1 MRRVILSV
9 LSISVAALLM
19 AQPTVA
25 AKSTVYV
32 TDRVDDMCH
41 FLWFPWQAVNFPLED
56 YDYLDATAS
65 WMTLKDEKLT
75 AGIEVVGPIFAED
88 GLPQGVKRIWY
99 TWYFNVAVEPE
110 VHFYGL
116 HVSWDGDTFY
126 AFIADGDPATPHQYN
141 VITYLQNFRVQDNV
155 VEVDLDAGLLSA
167 ATGWFF
173 EVVIWMIVPEDDYY
187 MDPAKWYWYCID
199 LTDGDLAYLPWQPM
213 PS

>member
-32 TDRVDDMCH
+32 TDRVDDMCR
-41 FLWFPWQAVNFPLED
+41 FLWFPSQAVGIPLED

-65 WMTLKDEKLT
+65 WMTLRNEKLT
-75 AGIEVVGPIFAED
+75 AGIEVVGPIYAED
-88 GLPQGVKRIWY
+88 GLPHGVKRIWY
-99 TWYFNVAVEPE
+99 TWYFQPAGPE
-110 VHFYGL
+110 LYFYGL
-116 HVSWDGDTFY
+116 HVCWDGDTFY
-126 AFIADGDPATPHQYN
+126 AFVAESTPEMPHQYS
-141 VITYLQNFRVQDNV
+141 VMEYLNKSVRVHDNV
-155 VEVDLDAGLLSA
+155 VEVDLDASLLSG

-173 EVVIWMIVPEDDYY
+173 EVIILMIIPEDDYY
-187 MDPAKWYWYCID
+187 LDPAKWYWCCID